1 MDPSRHMNVL
11 ASTKFKLQVEKMQIG
26 NIRIF
31 YFKDKSTRISQ
42 LLACVS
48 LHVLGVF
55 ISEKAGW
62 YRQKKISRHFLS
74 ELAEHDSGNST
85 PAKI

>member
-1 MDPSRHMNVL
+1 MDPSRLMNVL
-11 ASTKFKLQVEKMQIG
+11 ASTRFRLQVEKMQIG
-26 NIRIF
+26 KIRIF

-42 LLACVS
+42 PLACVG
-48 LHVLGVF
+48 LLVLGVF

-74 ELAEHDSGNST
+74 ELAENDRRNSRVG
-85 PAKI
+85 I